1 VHPIK
6 CPYCTHSLTTAVAQC
21 PSCERDLPKNYLQI
35 CQQAPP
41 LWLVTA
47 GFSGHG
53 KTTYLSAL
61 TLKLENLGRKLSGTY
76 HDYFDEYTHE
86 VIKEKRREAQTG
98 EQPPPSAVTEPR
110 PLYISL
116 YQLPSNLNRT
126 LVMYDVAGEVFTS
139 LMAFQS
145 YVQALPE
152 VQTIWMQVSLSDL
165 EEDAEGNTLPS
176 LFQSYQA
183 ALLEHGAELRNHTVI
198 VIYTKADTVQGFP
211 GEVWDYLTN
220 DPFLDLLSDDPV
232 ERLTGF
238 SLSEYVQGMQRLSKV
253 LERYTDQ
260 HVSGGTAFINMIRG
274 KGMQLHFCAVSALG
288 QSPDPGLNR
297 VLSQTSSH
305 RVLDPFFWTLWLSAP
320 SEKRV
325 EVETPGEVMLVLDA
339 SPESKALYE
348 QQLAQPLW
356 EALKE
361 RGYPAKTYYLGRSRV
376 VSHQGQP
383 PPTEPARRPLQ
394 RLIGPIL
401 EQSPSGRAVVVT
413 AGAIRDL
420 ADFRP
425 TDWKGRL
432 VLVTTDDEV
441 EESNWPLTFHYRVG
455 DRPQAIVD
463 LLAGNPL

>member
-1 VHPIK
+1 MNPIK

-21 PSCERDLPKNYLQI
+21 PNCERDLPKNYLRI

-61 TLKLENLGRKLSGTY
+61 TLKLENLGRKLDGTFY
-76 HDYFDEYTHE
+76 EYFDEYTHE
-86 VIKEKRREAQTG
+86 VVRQKRREAQTG

-116 YQLPSNLNRT
+116 YQLPGNLNRT
-126 LVMYDVAGEVFTS
+126 LVMYDIAGEVFTS
-139 LMAFQS
+139 LEAFQC
-145 YVQALPE
+145 YVHALPE

-165 EEDAEGNTLPS
+165 AEDAEGNTLPN
-176 LFQSYQA
+176 LFQSYQS
-183 ALLEHGAELRNHTVI
+183 ALLEHGAELSNHTVI
-198 VIYTKADTVQGFP
+198 VIYTKADTVDFP
-211 GEVWDYLTN
+211 GEVSDYLTE
-220 DPFLDLLSDDPV
+220 DPFLGLLADGPV
-232 ERLTGF
+232 ERMTDF
-238 SLSEYVQGMQRLSKV
+238 SLSEYVQGMEWLSNV
-253 LERYTDQ
+253 LERFTDQ
-260 HVSGGTAFINMIRG
+260 HVPGGTAFINMIRG

-297 VLSQTSSH
+297 VLSETSSH

-325 EVETPGEVMLVLDA
+325 GVKSRGEVMLVLDA

-361 RGYPAKTYYLGRSRV
+361 RGYLAKTYYLGRSRV

-383 PPTEPARRPLQ
+383 PPSEPARRPLQ

-401 EQSPSGRAVVVT
+401 EQSPSGLAVVVT
-413 AGAIRDL
+413 TGAIRDL
-420 ADFRP
+420 ADFRA

-432 VLVTTDDEV
+432 VLVSTDDED
-441 EESNWPLTFHYRVG
+441 ESYWPLTFHYRVG

-463 LLAGNPL
+463 LLAGNPA